1 MYQQRSGI
9 WRSLGSSYT
18 IVVNRTKTYKMNI
31 TSVVL
36 TAATSGDSSSV
47 SLSGV
52 GEWNHTATTLASTYY
67 STSSTSLRPTSS
79 PVVFDSSRGSSSGIA
94 TFPPST
100 DTKHDFSTAH
110 SVFSASA
117 TAMDGNTGPSGVPG
131 DQTSHVL
138 SATPSLSSN
147 TPSSSTSVLTM
158 STGTTLDCMTYTVC
172 VSECV
177 FIIVSVLCGNSQVPT
192 SLHL

>member
-36 TAATSGDSSSV
+36 TAATSRDSSPV
-47 SLSGV
+47 SLSGG
-52 GEWNHTATTLASTYY
+52 GELNHTATTLASTHY
-67 STSSTSLRPTSS
+67 STWSTFLRPTSS
-79 PVVFDSSRGSSSGIA
+79 QVVSDSRRGSSSGI
-94 TFPPST
+94 TTVPRST
-100 DTKHDFSTAH
+100 DTKHNSFTAH
-110 SVFSASA
+110 SGFSASA

-131 DQTSHVL
+131 DQTSHVF

-147 TPSSSTSVLTM
+147 TPSSSISVLTVT
-158 STGTTLDCMTYTVC
+158 TGMTLDWPM
-172 VSECV
+172 
-177 FIIVSVLCGNSQVPT
+177 LCA
-192 SLHL
+192 